1 MTWKFLLPK
10 SNRLSASEAASKRRI
25 YIFILCLVISTLFW
39 LFNKLSQQTTASL
52 DKEIRFVSF
61 PEGLVAASQS
71 DSTITYNLTT
81 TGIRLIRAYFFNPPD
96 TLFVQSDALPAT
108 QRDGKRLFFVDGN
121 RVHAILNDRLGQWAN
136 VENIRPDTVFIE
148 LVPAIRRQLPVQ
160 LNADIQ
166 YEQRF
171 RPYGEIKIQPDS
183 VWITGP
189 ESILDTLEY
198 ISTAFWSSGRLRQNT
213 QQQVQLLR
221 PLPLKSLQLENEHT
235 VVTVPVEEFT
245 ESSIELPINV
255 TRPDDA
261 SPIDVRLFP
270 GRVTVSYLVALRD
283 YLSVNEHMFKA
294 SVPCPGS
301 AETSDTR
308 LKVQLESHPAFIDI
322 LNISPPFIEY
332 IVIE

>member
-1 MTWKFLLPK
+1 MTWKFLLPQ

-39 LFNKLSQQTTASL
+39 LFNKLSQQTTATL
-52 DKEIRFVSF
+52 NKTILFESF

-71 DSTITYNLTT
+71 DSSVTYNLTT

-96 TLFVQSDALPAT
+96 TLVLQADALPQT
-108 QRDGKRLFFVDGN
+108 RRDGKRLSFVDEN
-121 RVHAILNDRLGQWAN
+121 RLHAMLNDRFGHWAN
-136 VENIRPDTVFIE
+136 VENINPDTVFIE
-148 LVPAIRRQLPVQ
+148 LVPAIRRRLPVQ

-171 RPYGEIKIQPDS
+171 RPYGEILIQPDS

-198 ISTAFWSSGRLRQNT
+198 ISTAYWSAGRLRQHT
-213 QQQVQLLR
+213 QQQIQLLS
-221 PLPLKSLQLENEHT
+221 PLPLKSIQLEKEHT
-235 VVTVPVEEFT
+235 LITVPVEEFT
-245 ESSIELPINV
+245 ESSIELPLKV

-270 GRVTVSYLVALRD
+270 SRVTVSYLVALKD
-283 YLSVNEHMFKA
+283 YLSVNEHMFRV
-294 SVPCPGS
+294 SVLCPGI
-301 AETSDTR
+301 AETSDNR
-308 LKVQLESHPAFIDI
+308 LKVELESYPSFIDI